1 MNRRRFSEQQKGTE
15 ILMSEYEK
23 HPSHFAMFFLMGG
36 ALGALAGIF
45 LAPKSGKRLRADL
58 RTKGSD
64 AVDDTK
70 EMYADVSTKAKDIIE
85 EAEHQAEALKKEAE
99 RYLSEARLRVKEIF
113 ARSEE
118 KKD

>member
-1 MNRRRFSEQQKGTE
+1 MNRRRFSGQQKGKE
-15 ILMSEYEK
+15 NMMSGYEK

-58 RTKGSD
+58 RNKGSE

-70 EMYADVSTKAKDIIE
+70 EMYADVSTKAKEIIE

-118 KKD
+118 

>member
-1 MNRRRFSEQQKGTE
+1 
-15 ILMSEYEK
+15 MSEHEK
-23 HPSHFAMFFLMGG
+23 HPNHFALFFLMGG
-36 ALGALAGIF
+36 ALGAVAGIF

-58 RTKGSD
+58 RHKGGN

-99 RYLSEARLRVKEIF
+99 RYLAEARLKVKEMF

-118 KKD
+118 RKD

>member
-1 MNRRRFSEQQKGTE
+1 
-15 ILMSEYEK
+15 MSDEK

-36 ALGALAGIF
+36 VLGALAGIF
-45 LAPKSGKRLRADL
+45 LAPKSGKKLRDDL
-58 RTKGSD
+58 REKGSE

-70 EMYADVSTKAKDIIE
+70 EMYADVSAKAKDIIE

-99 RYLSEARLRVKEIF
+99 RYLSEARKKVKELF
-113 ARSEE
+113 ACGEE